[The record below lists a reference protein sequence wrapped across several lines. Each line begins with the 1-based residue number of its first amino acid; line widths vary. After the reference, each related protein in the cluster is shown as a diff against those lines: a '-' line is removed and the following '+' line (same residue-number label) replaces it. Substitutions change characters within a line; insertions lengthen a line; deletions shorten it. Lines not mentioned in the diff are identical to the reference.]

1 MAPDVAAVSRRSATV
16 VPAIGGTPAVTIRN
30 GSPAVW

>member
-1 MAPDVAAVSRRSATV
+1 MAPDAAAVSRRSATV